1 LSANAVSASAP
12 TPPSTPPSTPP
23 VLPRQPGAS
32 PAARA
37 VILVVDDDAAMRD
50 YLREELE
57 HEGFRVEVAGSG
69 RAGVERVKQ
78 GGIDLVVSD
87 VKMPDLDGL
96 DLLREVRE
104 VQPAPYVITIT
115 AFGSIDTAIRAVKL
129 GAFDYVTKPFEI
141 EQLVLVI
148 DKALSEQSLR
158 SEVARLREEVARS
171 VRFENIIGR
180 SRAMQEVFALI
191 RRVAG
196 SQASVLITGE
206 SGTGKELV
214 ARALH
219 AHSPR
224 ANHPFVAVNCAAI
237 PETLLESDLFGY
249 KRGAF
254 TDAKTDKAGLFV
266 EANGGTIFLDEIGEL
281 PLTLQPKLLRALQER
296 EIRPLGGTKSERV
309 DIRLITAT
317 NRHLEKRL
325 KEGRF
330 REDLFYRLNVIHIH
344 LPPLRDRAE
353 DVLPLAEHFLTR
365 SAERAGK
372 PLRSFKETAK
382 KLLLA
387 HAWPGNV
394 RELEN
399 VVERA
404 VALAEG
410 DIVTPE
416 DLPPAL
422 RERKS
427 QDRLTSALMQG
438 LTLEELERQ
447 YIQRVLEAEGGN
459 KTRAAQRLGLDR
471 KTLYRK
477 LEEYA
482 APSPG
487 AAEGSSAPDD
497 PDADES

>member
-1 LSANAVSASAP
+1 MNAGATAPSGSAGGSAA
-12 TPPSTPPSTPP
+12 TAA
-23 VLPRQPGAS
+23 Q
-32 PAARA
+32 ARA
-37 VILVVDDDAAMRD
+37 IILVVDDDAAMRD

-57 HEGFRVEVAGSG
+57 HERFRVETAGSA
-69 RAGVERVKQ
+69 RAGIERVKQ

-87 VKMPDLDGL
+87 VKMPELDGL

-104 VQPAPYVITIT
+104 VHPAPHVITIT

-129 GAFDYVTKPFEI
+129 GAFDYITKPFEI

-148 DKALSEQSLR
+148 EKALSETALR
-158 SEVARLREEVARS
+158 SEVARLREEVSRS
-171 VRFENIIGR
+171 VRFDNIIGR
-180 SRAMQEVFALI
+180 SRAMQEIFALI
-191 RRVAG
+191 RRVSA

-214 ARALH
+214 ARAIH
-219 AHSPR
+219 GHSPR
-224 ANHPFVAVNCAAI
+224 AAHPFVAVNCAAI

-254 TDAKTDKAGLFV
+254 TDARADKPGLFV
-266 EANGGTIFLDEIGEL
+266 EASGGTLFLDEIAEL
-281 PLTLQPKLLRALQER
+281 PLPLQPKLLRVLQER
-296 EIRPLGGTKSERV
+296 EVRPLGATKSERV
-309 DIRLITAT
+309 DVRLLTAT
-317 NRHLEKRL
+317 NRQLEKRL
-325 KEGRF
+325 KDGSF
-330 REDLFYRLNVIHIH
+330 REDLFYRLNVIHIA
-344 LPPLRDRAE
+344 LPPLRDRTE

-365 SAERAGK
+365 SAQRAGK
-372 PLRSFKETAK
+372 ALKGFKESTK
-382 KLLLA
+382 KVLLA
-387 HAWPGNV
+387 YAWPGNV

-410 DIVTPE
+410 EIVTPE
-416 DLPPAL
+416 DMPPPM
-422 RERKS
+422 RDRKN
-427 QDRLTSALMQG
+427 QDRLTTALAQG
-438 LTLEELERQ
+438 LTLDQLERE

-482 APSPG
+482 SAPGGSSTG
-487 AAEGSSAPDD
+487 LVDAEDGEGSS
-497 PDADES
+497 S

>member
-1 LSANAVSASAP
+1 VSANAA

-23 VLPRQPGAS
+23 VVSRQPGAS

-191 RRVAG
+191 RRVAA

-224 ANHPFVAVNCAAI
+224 ANRPFVAVNCAAI

-497 PDADES
+497 PDADET